1 MTEGKMTAAVFLLPG
16 TLGLSGCHMTGRPVD
31 VLTGPGGGL
40 LISSDSGGFIYRVSH
55 ASE

>member
-1 MTEGKMTAAVFLLPG
+1 MTARKVTATVFLPPG
-16 TLGLSGCHMTGRPVD
+16 TLGLSGCQVTGRPVD

-40 LISSDSGGFIYRVSH
+40 LISTDSGGFIYRVSY